1 MISYLSKF
9 LDETSSLARIA
20 VIVAFILGLHVTV
33 IAVRHLGNKFKLLAS
48 RARLSKLRTIA
59 SLATSTIV
67 FLLYFIALGLI
78 LREIGV
84 SLTAYLASASIMG
97 LAIGFGSQ
105 GLVQDV
111 VNGLTVV
118 FSGLFNVG
126 DMIEIAGQSGI
137 VRNFGVRF
145 TVIEN
150 SLGARVYI
158 PNRTIANVVVYPR
171 GYVQAIVDI
180 MLTDNLQATNKV
192 KETIT
197 PIVSSLF
204 EQLPGTLLAAP
215 AIKGRVKTN
224 AGKEY
229 LRIEFHI
236 WPGRGSHLETAFKQE
251 LLFALR
257 ELDPKYEDWMVSIN
271 YEAEKKSASLQDE

>member
-1 MISYLSKF
+1 VISYLSKF
-9 LDETSSLARIA
+9 LGGASSLTRIA
-20 VIVAFILGLHVTV
+20 MIVAVILGLHVMV
-33 IAVRHLGNKFKLLAS
+33 IAVRHLGKKFKSLAG
-48 RARLSKLRTIA
+48 RARLSKPRTIA
-59 SLATSTIV
+59 SLATSMIV

-84 SLTAYLASASIMG
+84 SLKAYLASASIMG

-126 DMIEIAGQSGI
+126 DMVEIAGQSGI
-137 VRNFGVRF
+137 VRSFGMRF

-158 PNRTIANVVVYPR
+158 PNRTISNVVAYPR

-180 MLTDNLQATNKV
+180 MFTNDLQATNKV
-192 KETIT
+192 KETVT

-215 AIKGRVKTN
+215 SMKGRVKTS

-236 WPGRGSHLETAFKQE
+236 WPERGSHLETAFKQE
-251 LLFALR
+251 LLFALKA
-257 ELDPKYEDWMVSIN
+257 LDPKYQDWMVNIN

>member
-1 MISYLSKF
+1 M
-9 LDETSSLARIA
+9 
-20 VIVAFILGLHVTV
+20 IVAVILGLHVMV
-33 IAVRHLGNKFKLLAS
+33 IAVRHLGNKFKSLAG
-48 RARLSKLRTIA
+48 RARLSKPRTIV
-59 SLATSTIV
+59 SLATSMIV

-84 SLTAYLASASIMG
+84 SLKAYLASASILG

-118 FSGLFNVG
+118 FAGLFNVG
-126 DMIEIAGQSGI
+126 DMVEIAGQSGI
-137 VRNFGVRF
+137 VRSFGVRF

-158 PNRTIANVVVYPR
+158 PNRTIANVVTYPR
-171 GYVQAIVDI
+171 GYVQATVDI
-180 MLTDNLQATNKV
+180 MLTDDLQATNKV
-192 KETIT
+192 KATVT

-215 AIKGRVKTN
+215 SIKGRVRTN

-229 LRIEFHI
+229 LRIEFRI
-236 WPGRGSHLETAFKQE
+236 WPGRGSHLDTAFKQE
-251 LLFALR
+251 LLFALKA
-257 ELDPKYEDWMVSIN
+257 LDPKYQDWMVSIN
-271 YEAEKKSASLQDE
+271 YEAEKESTSLQDEY